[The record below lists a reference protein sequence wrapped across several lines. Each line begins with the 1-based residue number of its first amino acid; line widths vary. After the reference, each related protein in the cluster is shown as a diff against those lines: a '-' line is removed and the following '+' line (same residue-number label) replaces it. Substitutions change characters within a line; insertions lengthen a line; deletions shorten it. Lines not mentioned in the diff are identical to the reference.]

1 MVDVTELGY
10 SSFWE
15 SLEFGEG
22 TSGAS
27 TGSGGRPYTMPG
39 GSAGA
44 VPQQYSDGAKAV
56 YPRYDG
62 ITSTLPVEM
71 RPASWQS
78 DTSADGYAPDD
89 FGSWHSAYQ
98 AEYIAT
104 QSTNSVTIA
113 LGGETVAYYV
123 LTDDNRPINL
133 MSMALAEFSALS
145 AYDQS
150 RFASDLA
157 ALGRLA
163 ELGLTS
169 DLTAVQARINE
180 VIDTISSSS
189 VSMPTEDKDVFLGQI
204 RLIVEAM
211 GGTYNGSGDVT
222 LGTGVIA
229 EDTVLSALSSIADRF
244 VRANTFFETE
254 DPTRTLMYM
263 RVIANVDGFGD
274 SFSSE
279 GSSDLVINSSSS
291 DFGAT
296 ILRGYEE
303 YMRAERAILTSETRR
318 NAISNSGFV
327 DTTVDVPS
335 LIMRF
340 QLLYEVG
347 SEAIADA
354 STEEIRQLHKLLQDY
369 AVMQQLVNTQ
379 LSLYDPGKVDERRRF
394 MDVGSYT
401 KTDGTTHIDTRQ
413 VIDDIDLHA
422 GVGHGSTFQLYE
434 AADDGSF
441 GEYVVLYGE
450 DPGGYSG
457 TDKTRIA
464 AETNVPKYS
473 IALLFDGTSP
483 IKTYVDGLPKDNAA
497 YTPKWDGVEFDQEQ
511 MSVLS
516 MFIEPGMLSSA
527 DNSHPLEKLYGV
539 DRPAIDILDWTKN
552 TGDGS
557 LALMTKSEWES
568 FSTSLS
574 EAVTILNQNSQI
586 KQNDIDTSTKQK
598 NRHFELGNNALE
610 KMNDILMSIGQ
621 I

>member
-15 SLEFGEG
+15 SLEFGVA
-22 TSGAS
+22 TPGAG

-44 VPQQYSDGAKAV
+44 VPQQYSDGARAV
-56 YPRYDG
+56 YPWYDG
-62 ITSTLPVEM
+62 ITSTLPVET

-89 FGSWHSAYQ
+89 FATWHSAYQ

-133 MSMALAEFSALS
+133 MSMALADFSALS
-145 AYDQS
+145 ASDQN

-189 VSMPTEDKDVFLGQI
+189 VTMPAEDKDVFLGQI
-204 RLIVEAM
+204 RLIVELM

-222 LGTGVIA
+222 LGAGVVA
-229 EDTVLSALSSIADRF
+229 EDTVLSALSNIADRF
-244 VRANTFFETE
+244 LRANTFFETE

-263 RVIANVDGFGD
+263 RVITNVEGNG
-274 SFSSE
+274 SSLSSE
-279 GSSDLVINSSSS
+279 GSSGLVMNSSSS

-303 YMRAERAILTSETRR
+303 YMRAERAVLTSETRR
-318 NAISNSGFV
+318 NAISNSGFK

-379 LSLYDPGKVDERRRF
+379 LSLYDPGKVNERRRF

-401 KTDGTTHIDTRQ
+401 TPDGSTHIDMRQ
-413 VIDDIDLHA
+413 VLEDIELEG
-422 GVGHGSTFQLYE
+422 GVGHGSTFQLYRTE
-434 AADDGSF
+434 DDGSF
-441 GEYVVLYGE
+441 SDYIILYGE
-450 DPGGYSG
+450 DPGGY
-457 TDKTRIA
+457 TMEDYTRIA
-464 AETNVPKYS
+464 AETDVPKYS
-473 IALLFDGTSP
+473 IALLFDGSSP
-483 IKTYVDGLPKDNAA
+483 IKTYVEGLPKDDPAF
-497 YTPKWDGVEFDQEQ
+497 TPKWDGVEFDQEQ

-516 MFIEPGMLSSA
+516 MFIQQNMLSNA

-539 DRPAIDILDWTKN
+539 DRPSIDIMDWTKN
-552 TGDGS
+552 AADGS